1 MNMHKRYL
9 TAFCATAAIFGSLCE
24 TEADV
29 KMPAIF
35 GDHMVLQQEMKLP
48 VWGWA
53 AAGEKVT
60 VTVGGETEQTTAG
73 PDGKWRVDLPPFP
86 DGTPAVTMT
95 VKGNN
100 TVTFTD
106 VLIGDVWICSG
117 QSNMEFPLDKAT
129 GGLDE
134 ARKANDSQLRLFQ
147 VARNHAF
154 DPQSDLVG
162 HWALVKPAT
171 TSTFSAVG
179 YLKSEWGVPASAP
192 VSTFSAVGYFFGREL
207 RADLRRPIGLISSN
221 WGGTPAEAWTSLS
234 GLKKEP
240 ALEHYADEH
249 DLTVANYPKA
259 LAEAPARDAAWR
271 AAVAKWQKAI
281 GPSYGPILRKWNAD
295 VAAAKAENRPLPPS
309 PPPPVP
315 KPLAPLPPDGGQKL
329 SCVLYNGMIAP
340 LIPYGIKGVIWYQ
353 GESNVPQAMEYRI
366 LFSRMISDW
375 REKWGEGNFPFLY
388 VQLANFF
395 GGGYTNTDWGVL
407 RESQTQTLSLPKTGM
422 AVAID
427 IGNPN
432 DIHPKDKLNVGKR
445 LALAAEHVA
454 YGKDLVYSGPM
465 FRGMQIHGG
474 SARITFTQVGGGLK
488 IGKAPSVPEGFQAL
502 PDTKLVGFFVAGADK
517 KWSPADAKIDGDAV
531 VVSSGQVT
539 QPVAVRYAFMNSPQC
554 NLYNKEGLPASPFR
568 TDNWVDVKVPG
579 MRMAPPGAAAH

>member
-1 MNMHKRYL
+1 
-9 TAFCATAAIFGSLCE
+9 
-24 TEADV
+24 
-29 KMPAIF
+29 
-35 GDHMVLQQEMKLP
+35 
-48 VWGWA
+48 
-53 AAGEKVT
+53 
-60 VTVGGETEQTTAG
+60 
-73 PDGKWRVDLPPFP
+73 
-86 DGTPAVTMT
+86 
-95 VKGNN
+95 
-100 TVTFTD
+100 
-106 VLIGDVWICSG
+106 
-117 QSNMEFPLDKAT
+117 
-129 GGLDE
+129 
-134 ARKANDSQLRLFQ
+134 LRLFQ

-207 RADLRRPIGLISSN
+207 RADLHRPIGLISSN

-309 PPPPVP
+309 PSPPVP

-579 MRMAPPGAAAH
+579 MKMAPPGAAAH